1 MVIGPSE
8 VVNNNYV
15 LVLVDESHRLR
26 RRVNL
31 GTYFCVFD
39 KVCKQLGLHKSSS
52 SELDWILMRCPKAV
66 FFYDEDQSIKPSD
79 VRKEDFDKLKDHVRT
94 KIEQLRSQFRVRG
107 GRRYVDFVKN
117 LLKDRKSTRLNSSH

>member
-8 VVNNNYV
+8 VVKNNYD

-31 GTYFCVFD
+31 GTYFGVFD

-66 FFYDEDQSIKPSD
+66 FFYDEDQSIKQSE
-79 VRKEDFDKLKDHVRT
+79 VRKEDFEKLKKNVRP
-94 KIEQLRSQFRVRG
+94 KIKKLQ
-107 GRRYVDFVKN
+107 K
-117 LLKDRKSTRLNSSH
+117 K